1 MHEFKNNS
9 VCFSVKY
16 IMTKIIKYIILAII
30 LGAIVSFA
38 WYSGYKYSFTETKT
52 EIHKETILQQVKNVL
67 KLGTVEG
74 YFSEI
79 YSFKEHYGFNISPF
93 QKKALIRVKAKVLV
107 GFDMDSI
114 NIEIIQNTKSIKISN
129 IPFPTIL
136 SIDHD
141 LDYYD
146 ITEGTF
152 NTFTSAD
159 YNKMNNQ
166 AKLFIKKTA
175 LNSDLLIKAQKQ
187 LEQHLLLLKSI
198 LNTYGWVVE
207 VKKEELLD

>member
-1 MHEFKNNS
+1 MNKS
-9 VCFSVKY
+9 AKY
-16 IMTKIIKYIILAII
+16 FIFTLIFIAI
-30 LGAIVSFA
+30 AFFA
-38 WYSGYKYSFTETKT
+38 WYSGYKYSFVETKT
-52 EIHKETILQQVKNVL
+52 EIHKEAMLQQVKNVL

-74 YFSEI
+74 YFSEV
-79 YSFKEHYGFNISPF
+79 YSFKEHYGFDISPF

-114 NIEIIQNTKSIKISN
+114 NIEVTQLTKSVIISN
-129 IPFPTIL
+129 IPYPIII

-152 NTFTSAD
+152 NTFTSTD

-166 AKLFIKKTA
+166 AKLFVEKTA
-175 LNSDLLIKAQKQ
+175 LNSDLFIKAQKQ
-187 LEQHLLLLKSI
+187 LSEHLLLLKSL
-198 LNTYGWVVE
+198 LNTYGWDIE
-207 VKKEELLD
+207 VKNEELLN

>member
-1 MHEFKNNS
+1 
-9 VCFSVKY
+9 
-16 IMTKIIKYIILAII
+16 MTKIIKYIVIAFII
-30 LGAIVSFA
+30 GTIAFFA

-52 EIHKETILQQVKNVL
+52 EIHKEAMLQQVKNVL

-74 YFSEI
+74 YFSEV
-79 YSFKEHYGFNISPF
+79 YSFKEHYGFDISPF

-114 NIEIIQNTKSIKISN
+114 NIEVTQLTKSVIISN
-129 IPFPTIL
+129 IPYPIII

-152 NTFTSAD
+152 NTFTSTD

-166 AKLFIKKTA
+166 AKLFVEKTA
-175 LNSDLLIKAQKQ
+175 LNSDLFIKAQKQ
-187 LEQHLLLLKSI
+187 LGEHLLLLKSL
-198 LNTYGWVVE
+198 LNTYGWDIE
-207 VKKEELLD
+207 VKNEELLN